1 VLETLQIILSEWSE
15 MSGWSVRCVYKTTGI
30 VLSGRGVVSRRIG
43 CEIVIVIVM
52 CVRPLAE
59 MAWCYLWL
67 W

>member
-1 VLETLQIILSEWSE
+1 
-15 MSGWSVRCVYKTTGI
+15 MRCVYKMTGI
-30 VLSGRGVVSRRIG
+30 VVSGRGVVSRRIG

-59 MAWCYLWL
+59 MACYCWWL